1 MKGKIN
7 RQNKIIHL
15 EILLKNQ
22 YRLGIKLYHRNIVH
36 VYIYSQLILITIQ
49 TIYNK

>member
-22 YRLGIKLYHRNIVH
+22 YRDKIVSPEYRSCIYLLS
-36 VYIYSQLILITIQ
+36 VNTDNNPNYI
-49 TIYNK
+49 